1 MRRASNCMASLLLLS
16 AALLPATLDGAVCKS
31 EYKNAP
37 GGLVH
42 TACKPPN
49 RRCKITSSGLSSSKK
64 TEFLK
69 AHNDYRMKVAKGD
82 LPNFPKAADMQKLIW
97 DDELAEVAQALA
109 DQCTVSNGGIKH
121 DKYDERFT
129 VKFKQVGQNLG
140 WAAASFDDP
149 DVDVIGQVTRW
160 FNEYQ
165 YFNPAGIHSLRHQ
178 SGPAVGH
185 FTQVIWAATEAVGCG
200 MARYTLQ
207 DDRSGTPYQKL
218 YVCNYGPG

>member
-16 AALLPATLDGAVCKS
+16 AALLPATLEGAVCKS

-129 VKFKQVGQNLG
+129 GPSG
-140 WAAASFDDP
+140 AGASSTSIELWT
-149 DVDVIGQVTRW
+149 V
-160 FNEYQ
+160 
-165 YFNPAGIHSLRHQ
+165 H
-178 SGPAVGH
+178 
-185 FTQVIWAATEAVGCG
+185 
-200 MARYTLQ
+200 
-207 DDRSGTPYQKL
+207 RSHERACK
-218 YVCNYGPG
+218 PGAHRTTGSRFQF